1 MKKFK
6 HLNNL
11 IRELFLGEFNFEEIL
26 KLKWDCEEGELN
38 KIPVRILDNLI
49 ILDSWN
55 KNREWI
61 KDEFEKKINVR
72 IHNDETKVILRSNF
86 MTVSKTVT
94 IKYWSFYLFTF
105 LLFCIFEWYFFDIT
119 STFFFVLLCWTY
131 AYIGHKYNL
140 IKKWNR
146 SIGIIESLIGGCLK
160 KDVNYWQNASGEF

>member
-61 KDEFEKKINVR
+61 KD
-72 IHNDETKVILRSNF
+72 
-86 MTVSKTVT
+86 
-94 IKYWSFYLFTF
+94 
-105 LLFCIFEWYFFDIT
+105 
-119 STFFFVLLCWTY
+119 
-131 AYIGHKYNL
+131 G
-140 IKKWNR
+140 
-146 SIGIIESLIGGCLK
+146 
-160 KDVNYWQNASGEF
+160 